1 MKKIILGFVLI
12 NSTLFAQDCK
22 TSKKVIA
29 SLKADVVFLSDDKLE
44 GRETGTIGEQLA
56 FEYLQKR
63 FNEIG
68 LKTKEHQF
76 KFNDNVKIDF
86 ATNNEGLYP
95 IRYSENGSLE
105 NVELIDAKFGIHAP
119 ELDYSDYNILD
130 VKEKIAVINTSSPDG
145 IHPHSK
151 YLNYHDLKLRAEIAK
166 AKGALAVIYH
176 TDDKYAETPVKE
188 FKKINSAGIPV
199 LFFDDSK
206 EKLTNTIS
214 VEVKL
219 SERILKG
226 KNLIAEVDNGKENTI
241 IIGAHYDHLG
251 WGGEGSLYR
260 GEPAI
265 HNGADDNASG
275 TAGILELARIYSKS
289 KFDNYNYLFIAFSG
303 EEKGLLGSNAF
314 AKSDLLN
321 PDKIN
326 YMVNMDMIGRLNEE
340 GKIAIYGTGTSP
352 RWDSLLEEN
361 RCENITIFTTKSGV
375 GPSDHTSF
383 YLQDIPVLHFFTGAH
398 EDYHKPSDDAD
409 KVNYKGIATVLT
421 YMQNLIN
428 DLDDEGKLVFTKTK
442 SDENQKAPKFS
453 VTLGVV
459 PDYLYSETGMRID
472 GVSDGKPAHNAGMKK
487 GDIVV
492 QLGDVKV
499 VDMMTYMKAL
509 GRYVKGDKVKAT
521 VIRDGKAVELDVSF

>member
-1 MKKIILGFVLI
+1 MKKITLSILLLAFSNFLLI
-12 NSTLFAQDCK
+12 AQNK
-22 TSKKVIA
+22 EVIDKMIEEVNYLA
-29 SLKADVVFLSDDKLE
+29 SDKLE
-44 GRETGTIGEQLA
+44 GRETGTASEKLA
-56 FEYLQKR
+56 AKYIRDKFKEYNVLSKGTDGYFQYFE
-63 FNEIG
+63 
-68 LKTKEHQF
+68 
-76 KFNDNVKIDF
+76 
-86 ATNNEGLYP
+86 AT
-95 IRYSENGSLE
+95 
-105 NVELIDAKFGIHAP
+105 
-119 ELDYSDYNILD
+119 
-130 VKEKIAVINTSSPDG
+130 INSQ
-145 IHPHSK
+145 PHS
-151 YLNYHDLKLRAEIAK
+151 DVVE
-166 AKGALAVIYH
+166 
-176 TDDKYAETPVKE
+176 
-188 FKKINSAGIPV
+188 KKISGINV
-199 LFFDDSK
+199 IGYLDNTQK
-206 EKLTNTIS
+206 ET
-214 VEVKL
+214 V
-219 SERILKG
+219 
-226 KNLIAEVDNGKENTI
+226 

-289 KFDNYNYLFIAFSG
+289 KYDNYNYLFIAFSG

-340 GKIAIYGTGTSP
+340 GRIAIYGTGTSP
-352 RWDSLLEEN
+352 RWNSLLEEN
-361 RCENITIFTTKSGV
+361 RCKNITINTTKSGV

-409 KVNYKGIATVLT
+409 KVNYEGIATVLI

-428 DLDDEGKLVFTKTK
+428 DLDDEKKLVFTKTK

-453 VTLGVV
+453 VTLGVI

-472 GVSDGKPAHNAGMKK
+472 GVSDGKPAHNAGMQK

-499 VDMMTYMKAL
+499 VDMITYMKAL
-509 GRYVKGDKVKAT
+509 GRYVRGDTVKAT
-521 VIRDGKAVELDVSF
+521 VIRDGKAIELAVSF